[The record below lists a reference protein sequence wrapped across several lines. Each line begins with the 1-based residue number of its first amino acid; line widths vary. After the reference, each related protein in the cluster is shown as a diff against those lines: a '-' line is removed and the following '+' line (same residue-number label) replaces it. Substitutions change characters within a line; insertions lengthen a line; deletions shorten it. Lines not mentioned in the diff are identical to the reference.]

1 MLRSFGRGWRHQHI
15 VDWRRLPVRRFVLV
29 GDPRQSLP
37 RLLGLAL
44 SVPHTGIKSA
54 RSQKLG
60 VGSALGDAALI
71 QHDDLVGADDG
82 GQPMRD
88 HQRGAVARDPFERF
102 LDFVLGVA
110 VERRR
115 RFIQH
120 QDRRR
125 LKDGTGD
132 PTCVS

>member
-1 MLRSFGRGWRHQHI
+1 MLFALPVREGTMLRSFGRGWRYQHI

-44 SVPHTGIKSA
+44 PVPHTGIKSA

-88 HQRGAVARDPFERF
+88 HQRGAVARYPLQRI
-102 LDFVLGVA
+102 LDLLLGVT

-115 RFIQH
+115 GLVEQ
-120 QDRRR
+120 
-125 LKDGTGD
+125 
-132 PTCVS
+132 